1 MAVYDYDSRDS
12 YYSKQFYY
20 CKEDIK
26 EKDSFNFFKVISII
40 LAVVCLIISV
50 SKAVDFTKINSEF
63 LTIIL
68 FVSAPF
74 IIFTLGYF
82 GVLYDKE
89 RGYD

>member
-26 EKDSFNFFKVISII
+26 EKDSFNFFKVISIV

-50 SKAVDFTKINSEF
+50 SKAVDFTKINSE
-63 LTIIL
+63 LLAIII
-68 FVSAPF
+68 FMSAPI
-74 IIFTLGYF
+74 IIFTFGYF
-82 GVLYDKE
+82 GVMYDKKH
-89 RGYD
+89 GYD